1 MRIHQILSG
10 AGPHDAVTTQAFAFR
25 ALFGAWGWEG
35 SDVAAEIDPRVGS
48 QIAPLRSLDT
58 APGDVLLIH
67 YSAYAPRLVSLLEA
81 PQRKLLVYHNITPA
95 RYLWEHSPH
104 VATACALG
112 RDHLPRYARA
122 ADVAVGVSRY
132 NALELERAGAPAA
145 RVVPLLF
152 DVARLE
158 ARGAAPAVG
167 PGPLVLVVGRLV
179 PNKRPDQAIRAFAL
193 YQRHCAPEAT
203 LMCVG
208 EPTSAEYTEK
218 LAGLAREV
226 GARNVLLTGP
236 LPQPDLNAAY
246 ERADVMLSL
255 SEHEGF
261 CLPLLEAFHF
271 GVPVV
276 ARPAGAMPEV
286 GGDAVLWADDPDLAV
301 VSELIDLA
309 VRDAEL
315 RQALDGRARARL
327 EHYAY
332 DRVARALRETVE
344 EAIGQG
350 SATRVSA

>member
-1 MRIHQILSG
+1 MTVIRQVLSG
-10 AGPHDAVTTQAFAFR
+10 AGPVDAVTSQALSFRSLFESWGLRSTVHAAFR
-25 ALFGAWGWEG
+25 
-35 SDVAAEIDPRVGS
+35 DPRVDEG
-48 QIAPLRSLDT
+48 IEPLADLD
-58 APGDVLLIH
+58 AADDDLLLIH

-261 CLPLLEAFHF
+261 CLPLLEAMAAGTPTVCTDAHGNRDFCRD
-271 GVPVV
+271 GENCLLVEPEPGAV
-276 ARPAGAMPEV
+276 ASAIRR
-286 GGDAVLWADDPDLAV
+286 LLSDP
-301 VSELIDLA
+301 
-309 VRDAEL
+309 EL
-315 RQALDGRARARL
+315 RERIAAEGVRTAAEYRWERRIDQL
-327 EHYAY
+327 EAFLQ
-332 DRVARALRETVE
+332 RVAGNA
-344 EAIGQG
+344 
-350 SATRVSA
+350 